1 MNVYNLYLKFKI
13 GLIVVSII
21 IHILFFLFFPT
32 EISKIVS
39 ITINK
44 TLIELVNLK
53 IRVHG
58 NTNNFQN
65 NKLLIMSNHYD
76 GFLDGNTI
84 FKLYYKYNS
93 IEMLHTIVKADILGD
108 PTSNQKSIKFLS
120 FIKNEFINSSYFIPY
135 KRGDKEDGKQT
146 KNIIVEYLNK
156 GKNILV
162 FPEGTTHRDGIPK
175 DFKNGIFE
183 LAVENKLRILPITVK
198 YEKDIGAEKGEPVKL
213 LKLFDNVV
221 DIYIHD
227 VIDETDECYINND
240 FMALK
245 QKTINLI
252 SKPMISSI
260 AA

>member
-21 IHILFFLFFPT
+21 IHIIFFLFFPT

-93 IEMLHTIVKADILGD
+93 IEMLHTIVKADILRD
-108 PTSNQKSIKFLS
+108 PTSKQKILQILSCIQNSIM
-120 FIKNEFINSSYFIPY
+120 SSCYFIPY
-135 KRGDKEDGKQT
+135 KRGDKQDGKNV
-146 KNIIVEYLNK
+146 KNIITESLYN
-156 GKNILV
+156 GKNVLI
-162 FPEGTTHRDGIPK
+162 FPEGTTRTNGIPK
-175 DFKNGIFE
+175 EFKNGIFE
-183 LAVENKLRILPITVK
+183 LAVANKLRILPITIK
-198 YEKDIGAEKGEPVKL
+198 YEKNIGYEKNDPIKFL
-213 LKLFDNVV
+213 NIFDNVV

-227 VIDETDECYINND
+227 VIDENDECYKNND
-240 FMALK
+240 FMALNH
-245 QKTINLI
+245 KTFNII
-252 SKPMISSI
+252 KAPMLV
-260 AA
+260 